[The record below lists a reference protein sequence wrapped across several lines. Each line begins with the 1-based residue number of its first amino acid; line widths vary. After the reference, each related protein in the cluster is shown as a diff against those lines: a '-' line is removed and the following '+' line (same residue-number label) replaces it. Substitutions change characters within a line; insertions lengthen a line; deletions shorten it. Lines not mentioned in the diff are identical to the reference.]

1 MIDWGNQG
9 AHGKTMWVYEAGQ
22 NRILTYEYSI
32 SVLGGLN
39 CLYKIPYDETGTSK
53 QAAVYN
59 LYLNA

>member
-1 MIDWGNQG
+1 
-9 AHGKTMWVYEAGQ
+9 MWVYEAGQ